1 MGVEGSPP
9 GASGVTSAADAQQ
22 QEKRQQVENKKEQQ
36 NQPQEQDPKEQS
48 TTTRQDADVDVDN
61 GDLDADMEDV
71 DAASSDPLLLVEEQ
85 QLHGIK
91 EPHSN
96 DVLCGRGVT
105 TNRFP
110 GNCSF
115 RALVGVNKVRKKA
128 VVCTWCLP
136 HFASSSAWNNKC
148 RTVAMSHFP

>member
-1 MGVEGSPP
+1 MDVEESPP
-9 GASGVTSAADAQQ
+9 RPAVTGAGELQQQQQPHQTKNEEKTQQ
-22 QEKRQQVENKKEQQ
+22 QE
-36 NQPQEQDPKEQS
+36 QDINEKS
-48 TTTRQDADVDVDN
+48 TGSRQDADLDADADA
-61 GDLDADMEDV
+61 GDLDVDIEDADT
-71 DAASSDPLLLVEEQ
+71 ASDPLLLVEEQ

-115 RALVGVNKVRKKA
+115 RSLVGVNKVRTNERKKSIF
-128 VVCTWCLP
+128 VFRFCVC
-136 HFASSSAWNNKC
+136 S
-148 RTVAMSHFP
+148 